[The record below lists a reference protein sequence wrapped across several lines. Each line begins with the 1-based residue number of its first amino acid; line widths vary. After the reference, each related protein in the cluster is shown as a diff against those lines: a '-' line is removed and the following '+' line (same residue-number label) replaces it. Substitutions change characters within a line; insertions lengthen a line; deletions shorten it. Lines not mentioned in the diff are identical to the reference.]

1 MKKKLRVALLIAI
14 GTGGIAPPVYAES
27 IGLRSYGLR
36 GGIAANPDQF
46 YGGLHLDLGRLT
58 ERVRLQPSF
67 EVGFGNGVILGAA
80 NFDAQYLFSGKSFRP
95 YAGGG
100 LGLNV
105 FEVTNGQ
112 GESGGLDIGPA
123 LNLVGGVEWGTR
135 RGLRAVGRYLLE
147 ARLGF
152 GDTTELKIAFGVSF

>member
-1 MKKKLRVALLIAI
+1 MKVLRLALLLAV
-14 GTGGIAPPVYAES
+14 GSASTASAES

-46 YGGLHLDLGRLT
+46 YGGLHLDLGRLS
-58 ERVRLQPSF
+58 ERVRVQPSF
-67 EVGFGNGVILGAA
+67 EVGLGNGVLLGSA
-80 NFDAQYLFSGKSFRP
+80 NFDAHYLFSANSFRP

-105 FEVTNGQ
+105 IDVTSGR
-112 GESGGLDIGPA
+112 GESGGLDLEPA

-135 RGLRAVGRYLLE
+135 RGLRAVGRYLLDT
-147 ARLGF
+147 RLGF
-152 GDTTELKIAFGVSF
+152 GDTPELKIAFGVSF